1 MSKVILAEYDE
12 KHMTLRL
19 PEPLA
24 GVKDR
29 TKLRVVVESSPEDED
44 RHWRHLRGILSKD
57 AGVSLARAL
66 NEAGFG
72 PIDE

>member
-1 MSKVILAEYDE
+1 MSKVLTAEYDE
-12 KHMTLRL
+12 KHLTLKL
-19 PEPLA
+19 PEPLV

-29 TKLRVVVESSPEDED
+29 AKLRVVVESSPEDGD
-44 RHWRHLRGILSKD
+44 RPWKHLRGILSKD

-66 NEAGFG
+66 NDAGFG